1 MGTRVWGLEAK
12 GMVCRMEQVC
22 RSDDQSLDHYQ
33 ALSLTLASR
42 GHCVCSWRSPSFQSP
57 VPHSLKL
64 HKSQDISGLTFHS
77 PERRDH
83 KVFPTNLRGG
93 FEKMKHPENWKVSD
107 KMLVFILSVIK
118 TLWHLTLCWPW
129 QFQRSY
135 AKMWKEPV
143 YKLDHSLLWMRS

>member
-1 MGTRVWGLEAK
+1 
-12 GMVCRMEQVC
+12 MVCRMEQVC

-93 FEKMKHPENWKVSD
+93 FEKMKHPEN
-107 KMLVFILSVIK
+107 
-118 TLWHLTLCWPW
+118 
-129 QFQRSY
+129 
-135 AKMWKEPV
+135 
-143 YKLDHSLLWMRS
+143 